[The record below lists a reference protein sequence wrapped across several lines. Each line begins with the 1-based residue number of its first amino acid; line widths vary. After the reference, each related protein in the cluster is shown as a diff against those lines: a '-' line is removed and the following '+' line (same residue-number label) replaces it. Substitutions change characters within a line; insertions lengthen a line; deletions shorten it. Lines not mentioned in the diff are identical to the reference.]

1 MKKITNLSV
10 LTRLLG
16 AFALVLGLM
25 LILAA
30 MSAWLLNSSNQQI
43 ESYRAYRLPGVQY
56 PLVMRGTLAELRLQQ
71 VQYIASPQGAPRD
84 GHRSEIMQAV
94 ATFKEA
100 ENAYQKL
107 DSGGSKSAL
116 FTQIMNNFAEF
127 SLANDAVIAA
137 VERNDIAQATQIS
150 GDNSRK
156 YRTQL
161 MADLATL
168 VSDELANSEKAAA
181 QARNSY
187 HNASMMFL
195 ALVGFAF
202 LVSLAMALMLARNLV
217 KQLGGEPAY
226 AASIMREIAAGN
238 LAAKIELKPGDTGS
252 LLASLEGMN
261 QQLNKTINQIME
273 GSESISH
280 AASEIEQGNTDLS
293 QRTEEQAASL
303 VQTSSNM
310 QNLTTTVSQNAENAR
325 EASALAHETSKTAS
339 QGGAIVTGMQA
350 HMRDVSGSSREIIN
364 IISVIEGIAFQTNLL
379 ALNAAVEA
387 ARAGTQGKG
396 FAVVA
401 SEVRVLAQK
410 SGQAAKEIK
419 DLIQGTVS
427 KIAEGSQQADRASK
441 AMQEIVSSVNKVAG
455 IVSEISTASS
465 EQHTG
470 IHEVGIAVDQMD
482 QVTQQNAA
490 LVEQAAAAAQSLT
503 EQSIELRNAV
513 RYFRTAAL
521 QG

>member
-1 MKKITNLSV
+1 MKNITNLSV

-16 AFALVLGLM
+16 AFALVLTLM
-25 LILAA
+25 LVLAA
-30 MSAWLLNSSNQQI
+30 TSAWQLKSINQQI
-43 ESYRAYRLPGVQY
+43 EDYRAYRLPGVQY

-71 VQYIASPQGAPRD
+71 VQYIASPAGAPRD
-84 GHRSEIMQAV
+84 GHRDEIMQAV
-94 ATFKEA
+94 ATFKAA

-107 DSGGSKSAL
+107 NSDGSQSAL
-116 FTQIMNNFAEF
+116 FKQIIQNFTQF
-127 SLANDAVIAA
+127 SLANDQVIAA
-137 VERNDIAQATQIS
+137 MNLNDIAQATQIS

-168 VSDELANSEKAAA
+168 VNNEVSNSEQAAS
-181 QARNSY
+181 QARSHY
-187 HNASMMFL
+187 HTASVLFMVLVAF
-195 ALVGFAF
+195 ALIISV
-202 LVSLAMALMLARNLV
+202 AMALLLARNLNR
-217 KQLGGEPAY
+217 QLGGEPAY
-226 AASIMREIAAGN
+226 AASIMQEIAAGN
-238 LAAKIELKPGDTGS
+238 LATEIILKPGDKDS
-252 LLASLEGMN
+252 LLASLSCMN
-261 QQLNKTINQIME
+261 QQLNQTIHQIMS
-273 GSESISH
+273 GSESINH
-280 AASEIEQGNTDLS
+280 AASEIAQGNIDLS

-303 VQTSSNM
+303 VQTSANM

-325 EASALAHETSKTAS
+325 EASTLAHATSQTAS
-339 QGGAIVTGMQA
+339 EGGTIVSDMQL
-350 HMRDVSGSSREIIN
+350 HMREVSGSSKEIIN

-419 DLIQGTVS
+419 NLIHGTVT
-427 KIAEGSQQADRASK
+427 KIAEGSQQADRASQ
-441 AMQEIVSSVNKVAG
+441 AMNDIVSSVNKVAG
-455 IVSEISTASS
+455 IVSEISTAST

-503 EQSIELRNAV
+503 EQSLELRNAV
-513 RYFRTAAL
+513 RFFRTASE
-521 QG
+521 

>member
-1 MKKITNLSV
+1 MKKFTSLSV

-16 AFALVLGLM
+16 AFALVMALM
-25 LILAA
+25 LTLAA

-43 ESYRAYRLPGVQY
+43 ENYRAYRLPGVQY

-84 GHRSEIMQAV
+84 GHRVEIQQAIN
-94 ATFKEA
+94 TFKTA

-107 DSGGSKSAL
+107 NSGGSKSDL
-116 FTQIMNNFAEF
+116 FKQIVRNFVQF
-127 SLANDAVIAA
+127 SLANDEVIAA

-161 MADLATL
+161 MADLAKL

-181 QARNSY
+181 QTHSSY
-187 HNASMMFL
+187 RSASVMFL
-195 ALVGFAF
+195 VLVAVAF
-202 LVSLAMALMLARNLV
+202 IISLLMALLLARNLIA
-217 KQLGGEPAY
+217 QLGGEPAY
-226 AASIMREIAAGN
+226 AASIMHEISAGN
-238 LAAKIELKPGDTGS
+238 LAAKIALKPGDESS
-252 LLASLEGMN
+252 LLASLNGMN
-261 QQLNKTINQIME
+261 VQLNKTIHQIMQ
-273 GSESISH
+273 GSESINH
-280 AASEIEQGNTDLS
+280 AASEIEQGNVDLS

-310 QNLTTTVSQNAENAR
+310 QNLTATVSQNAENAR
-325 EASALAHETSKTAS
+325 QASQLAHETSKTAS
-339 QGGAIVTGMQA
+339 QGGAIVSGMQA
-350 HMRDVSGSSREIIN
+350 HMRDVSGSSSEIIN

-419 DLIQGTVS
+419 DLIQDTVS
-427 KIAEGSQQADRASK
+427 KISEGSDQADRASK
-441 AMQEIVSSVNKVAG
+441 AMSEIVISVNKVAE

-465 EQHTG
+465 EQHSG
-470 IHEVGIAVDQMD
+470 IHEVGIAVGQMD

-503 EQSIELRNAV
+503 EQSVELRNAV
-513 RYFRTAAL
+513 RFFRTATA
-521 QG
+521 

>member
-1 MKKITNLSV
+1 MKKITNLSI
-10 LTRLLG
+10 LARLLG
-16 AFALVLGLM
+16 AFALVLSLL

-43 ESYRAYRLPGVQY
+43 ENYRAYRLPGVQY

-71 VQYIASPQGAPRD
+71 VQYIASPEGAPRD
-84 GHRSEIMQAV
+84 GHRVEILQAV
-94 ATFKEA
+94 ATFKDA
-100 ENAYQKL
+100 ENAYLKL
-107 DSGGSKSAL
+107 DSGGSQSDL
-116 FTQIMNNFAEF
+116 FKQIVANFEQF
-127 SLANDAVIAA
+127 SLANNDVIAA
-137 VERNDIAQATQIS
+137 VERNDIAQATKIS

-168 VSDELANSEKAAA
+168 VKNELTNSEQAAA
-181 QARNSY
+181 DARSSY
-187 HNASMMFL
+187 HTASAMFL
-195 ALVGFAF
+195 VLVGVAF
-202 LVSLAMALMLARNLV
+202 ILSLTMALLLAHHLV

-238 LAAKIELKPGDTGS
+238 LAAKITLKPGDDGS
-252 LLASLEGMN
+252 LLASLNGMN
-261 QQLNKTINQIME
+261 QQLNKTIHQIME
-273 GSESISH
+273 GSESINH
-280 AASEIEQGNTDLS
+280 AASEIEQGNVDLS

-310 QNLTTTVSQNAENAR
+310 QNLTATVSQNAENAR
-325 EASALAHETSKTAS
+325 QASQLALETSKTAS
-339 QGGAIVTGMQA
+339 QGGVIVTGMQA
-350 HMRDVSGSSREIIN
+350 HMRDVSGSSNEIIN

-427 KIAEGSQQADRASK
+427 KIAEGSLQADRASK
-441 AMQEIVSSVNKVAG
+441 AMNEIVSSVNKVAE
-455 IVSEISTASS
+455 IVREISTASS

-482 QVTQQNAA
+482 RVTQQNAA

-503 EQSIELRNAV
+503 EQSVELRNAV
-513 RYFRTAAL
+513 RFFCTATA
-521 QG
+521 

>member
-1 MKKITNLSV
+1 MKKFTNLSV

-16 AFALVLGLM
+16 AFAVVMALM
-25 LILAA
+25 LTLAA
-30 MSAWLLNSSNQQI
+30 MSAWLLSSSNQQI
-43 ESYRAYRLPGVQY
+43 ENYRAYRLPGVQY

-71 VQYIASPQGAPRD
+71 VQYIASPQGSSRD
-84 GHRSEIMQAV
+84 GHRVEIQQAV
-94 ATFKEA
+94 DTFKAA

-107 DSGGSKSAL
+107 NSGGSKSDL
-116 FTQIMNNFAEF
+116 FKQIVSNFEQF
-127 SLANDAVIAA
+127 SRANDEVITAM
-137 VERNDIAQATQIS
+137 ERNDIAQATQIS

-161 MADLATL
+161 MASLAKL

-181 QARNSY
+181 QARSSY
-187 HNASMMFL
+187 QNASVMFL
-195 ALVGFAF
+195 VLVVVAF
-202 LVSLAMALMLARNLV
+202 IISLLMALLLARNLI

-226 AASIMREIAAGN
+226 AASIMHEISTGN
-238 LAAKIELKPGDTGS
+238 LAARIALKPGDTDS
-252 LLASLEGMN
+252 LLASLNGMN
-261 QQLNKTINQIME
+261 LQLNKTIHQIMQ
-273 GSESISH
+273 GSESINH
-280 AASEIEQGNTDLS
+280 AASEIEQGNVDLS

-310 QNLTTTVSQNAENAR
+310 QNLTATVSQNAENAR
-325 EASALAHETSKTAS
+325 QASQLAHETSKTAS
-339 QGGAIVTGMQA
+339 QGGAIVSGMQA
-350 HMRDVSGSSREIIN
+350 HMRDVSGSSSEIIN

-419 DLIQGTVS
+419 DLIQDTVT
-427 KIAEGSQQADRASK
+427 KISEGSDQADRASK
-441 AMQEIVSSVNKVAG
+441 AMSEIVISVNKVAE

-465 EQHTG
+465 EQHSG

-503 EQSIELRNAV
+503 EQSVELRNAV
-513 RYFRTAAL
+513 RFFRTATA
-521 QG
+521 